1 MGGTSSK
8 PGLYTNSGASSGD
21 IKRLELF
28 SKIFLRLLQSS
39 DILDIRALTR
49 GPKQCGDYVVLL
61 EKNLAKEF
69 NKIKLTSTEP
79 GQTSIDTFLFS
90 RSKAIVEESPSDAVA
105 CRSLAVFYIRALQ
118 LVAALTMSIYTPP
131 DLVSRIRKRV
141 LDETTR
147 VQARDV
153 PLSTRQLEDM
163 RIKREAW
170 LKNIMSDSGT
180 GGMATLK
187 NHPQFKY
194 NKSSKYLTYND
205 PETKYE
211 YKAKLIVEELTRYEF
226 VEFFEGNKLDQP
238 EAYWVT
244 ITNEDKTPPEPIY
257 RAIVYKN
264 MSAYIFGSKIN
275 ITVEKESPIEF
286 LRDWASEL
294 SEVLSNNVTGRAPP
308 PPSKNSRTSSYSGL
322 FNPYNGVGGRR
333 KTYKSKRGGGDRNYP
348 NRARNANSR
357 TTTAKNTNIKNMINE
372 KEKAKRLLNLSPDTT
387 LPRRYQDSYK
397 SMVTWTA
404 DITQWAEA
412 APASYRSILMYNKA
426 VTTTTLGTSY
436 MCVDNWA
443 KKSMKLIPPFA
454 ALESLYYEQDD
465 GSIGTSNANSL
476 RELANEFNS
485 IYIPHRSTT
494 ETSNA
499 PKKIETLSDVI
510 MPALKEGVKNLFCT
524 KRSAQGDV
532 LLDPKYSD
540 ILEKAQ
546 AAITKQYALQFDACF
561 NILAQIF
568 TTNSNGI
575 GGELKVQFAPAFLNK
590 TTSARVTLEE
600 LIVSARQTIALHYIE
615 VERIYFQTLQELVNR
630 NPLQNPTQ
638 IR

>member
-1 MGGTSSK
+1 MGGTGSK
-8 PGLYTNSGASSGD
+8 PELYADSGASSSD

-90 RSKAIVEESPSDAVA
+90 RSKSIVEESPSDAVA

-118 LVAALTMSIYTPP
+118 LVGALTMSIYTPP

-141 LDETTR
+141 LDETTK

-153 PLSTRQLEDM
+153 PLSARQIEDM

-170 LKNIMSDSGT
+170 LKNIMSDSGSS
-180 GGMATLK
+180 GIATLRG
-187 NHPQFKY
+187 HPQFKY
-194 NKSSKYLTYND
+194 NKASRILTYND

-211 YKAKLIVEELTRYEF
+211 YKAKLAVEELSRYKF
-226 VEFFEGNKLDQP
+226 VEFFEGNKLEQA
-238 EAYWVT
+238 EAYWV
-244 ITNEDKTPPEPIY
+244 IVTNEDKTPPEPIF

-264 MSAYIFGSKIN
+264 MSAYIFGAKID
-275 ITVEKESPIEF
+275 ITVEAESPTEF

-294 SEVLSNNVTGRAPP
+294 SEIVSNNITGRAPP
-308 PPSKNSRTSSYSGL
+308 PPPKNSGLGSMSGL
-322 FNPYNGVGGRR
+322 YGPYNGRGGRR
-333 KTYKSKRGGGDRNYP
+333 RTYKRGGGDKNYP
-348 NRARNANSR
+348 NFQRNADKR
-357 TTTAKNTNIKNMINE
+357 GTAKNSNSKNINE
-372 KEKAKRLLNLSPDTT
+372 RERAKRLLDLSTDTT
-387 LPRRYQDSYK
+387 LPRRFQESYK

-404 DITQWAEA
+404 DIAEWSEA
-412 APASYRSILMYNKA
+412 APASYRSILLYNKA
-426 VTTTTLGTSY
+426 VTSTTLGASY

-465 GSIGTSNANSL
+465 GSIGPENAESL
-476 RELANEFNS
+476 KALADAFNT
-485 IYIPHRSTT
+485 IYIPHRSST
-494 ETSNA
+494 ESSNA
-499 PKKIETLSDVI
+499 PKKIETLTDVI
-510 MPALKEGVKNLFCT
+510 VPAVKEGIKNLFCT

-532 LLDPKYSD
+532 LLDPKYSN

-568 TTNSNGI
+568 TTTNNGV
-575 GGELKVQFAPAFLNK
+575 GGELKIQFAPIFANK
-590 TTSARVTLEE
+590 GTSARATLEE
-600 LIVSARQTIALHYIE
+600 LIVVARQTVALHYTE
-615 VERIYFQTLQELVNR
+615 VERIYFQALQDLVNMS
-630 NPLQNPTQ
+630 PLQNPSQ
-638 IR
+638 RR